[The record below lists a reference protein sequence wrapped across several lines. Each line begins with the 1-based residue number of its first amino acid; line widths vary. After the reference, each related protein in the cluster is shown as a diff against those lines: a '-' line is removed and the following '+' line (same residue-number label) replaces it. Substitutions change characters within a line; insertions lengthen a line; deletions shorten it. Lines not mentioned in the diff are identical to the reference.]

1 MKAIFLDRDGT
12 LNKDINYL
20 TKKEEIVIFSGV
32 KKALKIF
39 KKLGFLN
46 IIITNQSVVAHG
58 LLTIDELEEIHNEF
72 RRLLSDGGRSLIDD
86 IFYSPYHID
95 GIVEK
100 YKVDSIYRKPAT
112 GMILDAQLKYNINL
126 KESWL
131 IGDSLKDM
139 QCAENAGLRKILV
152 LTGYGKQDLKE
163 CESQNIKIDY
173 VAKSLLD
180 AAKFIKKE
188 SKNIKENI
196 TQQSEGNN

>member
-20 TKKEEIVIFSGV
+20 TKKEEIIIFPGV

-46 IIITNQSVVAHG
+46 IITTNQSVVAHG
-58 LLTIDELEEIHNEF
+58 LLTLEELEDIHNEF
-72 RRLLSDGGRSLIDD
+72 KRLLTVNNECLIDD

-95 GIVEK
+95 GIVEEFR
-100 YKVDSIYRKPAT
+100 VESIYRKPAT
-112 GMILDAQLKYNINL
+112 GMILEAQTKYNISL
-126 KESWL
+126 QESYL

-139 QCAENAGLRKILV
+139 QCAENAGLKKILV

-163 CESQNIKIDY
+163 CEERNIKIDY
-173 VAKSLLD
+173 VAKNLLE
-180 AAKFIKKE
+180 AAKFVKKE
-188 SKNIKENI
+188 TKKLKSTTKQNTEN
-196 TQQSEGNN
+196 T

>member
-12 LNKDINYL
+12 INKDINYL
-20 TKKEEIVIFSGV
+20 TKIEEIKIFPGV

-58 LLTIDELEEIHNEF
+58 LLTVEELEKIHDEF
-72 RRLLSDGGRSLIDD
+72 KRLLSENDTSLIDD

-95 GIVEK
+95 GIVEEFR
-100 YKVDSIYRKPAT
+100 VDSIYRKPAT
-112 GMILDAQLKYNINL
+112 GMILDAQLKYDINL
-126 KESWL
+126 EESYL
-131 IGDSLKDM
+131 IGDSIKDM
-139 QCAENAGLRKILV
+139 QCAENAGLKKILV

-173 VAKSLLD
+173 VAKNLVD

-188 SKNIKENI
+188 IKKIKDKPIQESEN
-196 TQQSEGNN
+196 T